1 VLKKYEEREGNE
13 VENLKEKEDRGKRVV
28 NISIRN

>member
-13 VENLKEKEDRGKRVV
+13 VENLKEKEGRGKRVV
-28 NISIRN
+28 NISIRS